1 MYNKIVACTNEV
13 SKEVNIMTKRQEN
26 ALKTRQK
33 LINTAEDLLK
43 SNGFNALCV
52 EDITNAAGAAKG
64 TFYVYFKHKEDIIA
78 EICRGYF
85 KEIEDEISGMSD
97 SDLIEKLS
105 LYFDNFMKA
114 VELYGINICR
124 EWIRGSIDPKTAPD
138 NTDMSKWQ
146 YDVDMLKNILNNA
159 IKNKE
164 LKENTPVELLT
175 HLIISELYG
184 MMTCWCM
191 SDGVFEPKDWTQ
203 RFSEFQLKAILND
216 YLI

>member
-1 MYNKIVACTNEV
+1 
-13 SKEVNIMTKRQEN
+13 MTKRQEN

-33 LINTAEDLLK
+33 LINTAEALLK
-43 SNGFNALCV
+43 KNGFNALCV
-52 EDITNAAGAAKG
+52 EDLTKAAGVAKG
-64 TFYVYFKHKEDIIA
+64 TFYVYFKHKEDIVS

-85 KEIEDEISGMSD
+85 KAIENEINKMSG

-124 EWIRGSIDPKTAPD
+124 EWIRGTIDPNGDSENVDK
-138 NTDMSKWQ
+138 NKWKF
-146 YDVDMLKNILNNA
+146 DVDMLKNILNNA

-164 LKENTPVELLT
+164 LKKDTPVELLT
-175 HLIISELYG
+175 YLIISELYG

-191 SDGVFEPKDWTQ
+191 SDGIFEPRDWTKK
-203 RFSEFQLKAILND
+203 FADFQLNAILEK
-216 YLI
+216 YIISKEK

>member
-1 MYNKIVACTNEV
+1 
-13 SKEVNIMTKRQEN
+13 MTKRQEN
-26 ALKTRQK
+26 ALKTRKK
-33 LINTAEDLLK
+33 LIDTAEDLLK
-43 SNGFNALCV
+43 ANGFNALCV
-52 EDITNAAGAAKG
+52 EDITKAAGVAKG
-64 TFYVYFKHKEDIIA
+64 TFYVYFKHKEDIVA

-85 KEIEDEISGMSD
+85 KEIEDEISNMSG
-97 SDLIEKLS
+97 SDIIEKLS

-124 EWIRGSIDPKTAPD
+124 EWIRSSIDPKTAPD

-164 LKENTPVELLT
+164 LKKDTPVELLT

-191 SDGVFEPKDWTQ
+191 SDGVFEPKEWTQ
-203 RFSEFQLKAILND
+203 RFSEFQLKAMLNK

>member
-1 MYNKIVACTNEV
+1 MYNKFMACV
-13 SKEVNIMTKRQEN
+13 SGVFIMTKRQEN

-33 LINTAEDLLK
+33 LIDTAESLLK
-43 SNGFNALCV
+43 KNGFNALCV
-52 EDITNAAGAAKG
+52 EDITSAAGVAKG
-64 TFYVYFKHKEDIIA
+64 TFYVYFKHKEDIVS

-85 KEIEDEISGMSD
+85 KEIEIQINKMSGA
-97 SDLIEKLS
+97 DLIEKLS

-124 EWIRGSIDPKTAPD
+124 EWIRGSIDPNTAPD

-146 YDVDMLKNILNNA
+146 YDINMLQSILINA
-159 IKNKE
+159 VNNKE
-164 LKENTPVELLT
+164 LKEDTPVELLT

-191 SDGVFEPKDWTQ
+191 SDGVFEPKDWT
-203 RFSEFQLKAILND
+203 RKFSEFQLKAMLD
-216 YLI
+216 KYLI

>member
-1 MYNKIVACTNEV
+1 
-13 SKEVNIMTKRQEN
+13 MTKRQEN

-33 LINTAEDLLK
+33 LIDTAESLLK
-43 SNGFNALCV
+43 KNGFNALCV
-52 EDITNAAGAAKG
+52 EDITNATGVAKG
-64 TFYVYFKHKEDIIA
+64 TFYVYFKHKEDIVA

-85 KEIEDEISGMSD
+85 KEIETQINKMSG

-124 EWIRGSIDPKTAPD
+124 EWVRASIDPKTAPD

-146 YDVDMLKNILNNA
+146 YDVNMLQSILNNA
-159 IKNKE
+159 VKNKE
-164 LKENTPVELLT
+164 LKENTPVELVS

-191 SDGVFEPKDWTQ
+191 SDGVFEPKDWTHK
-203 RFSEFQLKAILND
+203 FSEFQLKALLNE
-216 YLI
+216 YLIQDKE

>member
-1 MYNKIVACTNEV
+1 MREV
-13 SKEVNIMTKRQEN
+13 FIMTKRQEN
-26 ALKTRQK
+26 ALKTRKK
-33 LINTAEDLLK
+33 LVDTAEDLLK
-43 SNGFNALCV
+43 ANGFNALCV
-52 EDITNAAGAAKG
+52 EDITKAAGVAKG
-64 TFYVYFKHKEDIIA
+64 TFYVYFKHKEDIVA

-85 KEIEDEISGMSD
+85 KEIEDEISNMSG
-97 SDLIEKLS
+97 SDIIEKLS

-164 LKENTPVELLT
+164 LKKDTPVELLT

-191 SDGVFEPKDWTQ
+191 SDGVFEPKEWTQ
-203 RFSEFQLKAILND
+203 RFSEFQLKAMLD
-216 YLI
+216 KYLI

>member
-1 MYNKIVACTNEV
+1 MGFV
-13 SKEVNIMTKRQEN
+13 MTTRQEN

-33 LINTAEDLLK
+33 LLDVTNELIKEK
-43 SNGFNALCV
+43 GFYKLSIG
-52 EDITNAAGAAKG
+52 DITERAGVAKG
-64 TFYVYFKHKEDIIA
+64 TFYIYFKHKEEIVA

-85 KEIEDEISGMSD
+85 KEIETQINKISG

-124 EWIRGSIDPKTAPD
+124 EWIRASIDPNTAPD

-146 YDVDMLKNILNNA
+146 YDYNMLENILNNA
-159 IKNKE
+159 IRNNE
-164 LKENTPVELLT
+164 LKENTPVQTLT
-175 HLIISELYG
+175 HLVISQLYG

-191 SDGVFEPKDWTQ
+191 SDGIFEPRDWTKK
-203 RFSEFQLKAILND
+203 FADFQLKAILKD
-216 YLI
+216 YLV

>member
-1 MYNKIVACTNEV
+1 
-13 SKEVNIMTKRQEN
+13 MTKRQEN
-26 ALKTRQK
+26 AIKTRQK
-33 LINTAEDLLK
+33 LIDTAEDLLK
-43 SNGFNALCV
+43 KNGFNALCV
-52 EDITNAAGAAKG
+52 EDITKSAGVAKG

-85 KEIEDEISGMSD
+85 KEIETQINTMSG

-124 EWIRGSIDPKTAPD
+124 EWIRASIDPNTAPD

-146 YDVDMLKNILNNA
+146 YDVEMLKNILSNA

-164 LKENTPVELLT
+164 LKKDTPIELLT

-191 SDGVFEPKDWTQ
+191 SDGSFEPKEWT
-203 RFSEFQLKAILND
+203 RKFSEFQLKAMLD
-216 YLI
+216 SYLL

>member
-1 MYNKIVACTNEV
+1 
-13 SKEVNIMTKRQEN
+13 MTKRQEN
-26 ALKTRQK
+26 ALKTRKK
-33 LINTAEDLLK
+33 LVDTAEDLLK
-43 SNGFNALCV
+43 ANGFNALCV
-52 EDITNAAGAAKG
+52 EDITKAAGVAKG
-64 TFYVYFKHKEDIIA
+64 TFYVYFKHKEDIVA

-85 KEIEDEISGMSD
+85 KEIEDEISNMSG
-97 SDLIEKLS
+97 SDIIEKLS

-164 LKENTPVELLT
+164 LKKDTPVELLT

-191 SDGVFEPKDWTQ
+191 SDGVFEPKEWTQ
-203 RFSEFQLKAILND
+203 RFSEFQLKAMLD
-216 YLI
+216 KYLI

>member
-1 MYNKIVACTNEV
+1 MYNKIIAYTNEV
-13 SKEVNIMTKRQEN
+13 IIMAKRQEN

-33 LINTAEDLLK
+33 LIDAAEDLLK
-43 SNGFNALCV
+43 ANGFNALCV
-52 EDITNAAGAAKG
+52 EDITKAAGVAKG
-64 TFYVYFKHKEDIIA
+64 TFYVYFKHKEDIVA

-97 SDLIEKLS
+97 SGLVEKLS

-124 EWIRGSIDPKTAPD
+124 EWIRASIDPSTAPD
-138 NTDMSKWQ
+138 NKDISKWQ
-146 YDVDMLKNILNNA
+146 YDFNMLKNILNKA

-164 LKENTPVELLT
+164 LNEDTPVELVT
-175 HLIISELYG
+175 YLIISELYG

-203 RFSEFQLKAILND
+203 RFSDFQLRAILKD
-216 YLI
+216 YII

>member
-1 MYNKIVACTNEV
+1 
-13 SKEVNIMTKRQEN
+13 MTKRQEN
-26 ALKTRQK
+26 ALKTRKK
-33 LINTAEDLLK
+33 LIDTAEDLLK
-43 SNGFNALCV
+43 ANGFNALCV
-52 EDITNAAGAAKG
+52 EDITKAAGVAKG
-64 TFYVYFKHKEDIIA
+64 TFYVYFKHKEDIVA

-85 KEIEDEISGMSD
+85 KSIVDEISGMSG

-124 EWIRGSIDPKTAPD
+124 EWIRASIDPKTAPD

-191 SDGVFEPKDWTQ
+191 SDGVFEPKDWT
-203 RFSEFQLKAILND
+203 RKFSEFQLKAMLD
-216 YLI
+216 KYLK

>member
-1 MYNKIVACTNEV
+1 MGFV
-13 SKEVNIMTKRQEN
+13 MTTRQEN

-33 LINTAEDLLK
+33 LLDVTNELIKEK
-43 SNGFNALCV
+43 GFYKLSIG
-52 EDITNAAGAAKG
+52 DITERAGVAKG
-64 TFYVYFKHKEDIIA
+64 TFYIYFKHKEDIVA

-85 KEIEDEISGMSD
+85 KEIETQINKISG

-124 EWIRGSIDPKTAPD
+124 EWIRASIDPNTAPD

-146 YDVDMLKNILNNA
+146 YDYNMLENILNNA
-159 IKNKE
+159 IRNNE
-164 LKENTPVELLT
+164 LKENTPVQTLT
-175 HLIISELYG
+175 HLVISQLYG

-191 SDGVFEPKDWTQ
+191 SDGIFEPRDWTKK
-203 RFSEFQLKAILND
+203 FADFQLKAILKD
-216 YLI
+216 YLV

>member
-1 MYNKIVACTNEV
+1 
-13 SKEVNIMTKRQEN
+13 MTKRQEN

-33 LINTAEDLLK
+33 LIDTAEDLLK
-43 SNGFNALCV
+43 ANGFNALCV
-52 EDITNAAGAAKG
+52 EDITKAAGVAKG
-64 TFYVYFKHKEDIIA
+64 TFYVYFKHKEDIVA

-85 KEIEDEISGMSD
+85 KEIETQINKMSG

-124 EWIRGSIDPKTAPD
+124 EWIRATIDPSTAPD

-191 SDGVFEPKDWTQ
+191 SDGIFEPKDWT
-203 RFSEFQLKAILND
+203 RKFSEFQLKAILD
-216 YLI
+216 KYLI

>member
-1 MYNKIVACTNEV
+1 MCDEV
-13 SKEVNIMTKRQEN
+13 FIMTKRQEQT
-26 ALKTRQK
+26 LITRQK
-33 LINTAEDLLK
+33 LVDAAENLLK
-43 SNGFNALCV
+43 KNGFNALSV
-52 EDITNAAGAAKG
+52 EDITNAAGVAKG
-64 TFYVYFKHKEDIIA
+64 TFYIYFKHKEDIVA

-85 KEIEDEISGMSD
+85 KEIEIQINKMSGSN
-97 SDLIEKLS
+97 LIEKLS
-105 LYFDNFMKA
+105 LYFDNFMEA

-124 EWIRGSIDPKTAPD
+124 EWIRASIDPNTAPD

-175 HLIISELYG
+175 HLVISQLYG

-191 SDGVFEPKDWTQ
+191 SDGIFEPRDWTKK
-203 RFSEFQLKAILND
+203 FADFQLKTILNN
-216 YLI
+216 YTKEKV